1 MTLAITWPSFM
12 SNQYSKDLVMLQ
24 GGPHAQTNAHV
35 LLVLLLLLLV
45 LPPLLLTAG
54 TVSLLC
60 TGLGV

>member
-1 MTLAITWPSFM
+1 M